1 MIKTEIIVYKEP
13 GSNDTFEG
21 AISWDDKLIGKRPGV
36 LVAHAFGGQS
46 QFDTDKTIGLAKL
59 GYVGFAIDMY
69 GKGRRANSPDEADEL
84 MGELNNNR
92 TLLLNRI
99 LLSLTTLQEY
109 KQVDKTKIGAIGF
122 CFGGKCVLD
131 LARSGA
137 NVKGVVSY
145 HGVYDKPKIE
155 YSKPIQSS
163 VLILHGWDDPL
174 GTPEQTVELARELTE
189 READWQIH
197 AYGHTGHAFTNPKA
211 QLPEKGI
218 FYQESATNRAWIAM
232 TNFFEE
238 LFK

>member
-13 GSNDTFEG
+13 ESNDTFEG
-21 AISWDDKLIGKRPGV
+21 AISWDDKFIGKRPGV

-46 QFDTDKTIGLAKL
+46 QFDIDKTIGLAKL

-137 NVKGVVSY
+137 NVNGVVSY
-145 HGVYDKPKIE
+145 HGVYDKPNIE

-189 READWQIH
+189 RKADWQIH

-211 QLPEKGI
+211 QLPEKGM
-218 FYQESATNRAWIAM
+218 FYQESANNRAWIAM
-232 TNFFEE
+232 ANFFEE